1 MGWKREE
8 FQPEC
13 CEADFGSRIKILGY
27 PLGRSAS
34 FFELHLFRLVP
45 GLKIDFFEKLPQVSR
60 VADMVA
66 AKNCSNFWGEFK
78 LLGPKSKQIVH
89 ECCEADF
96 GSRIKILGHPL
107 GQSASFFEIYLFR
120 PVLASPPKPVLC
132 EIELC
137 SKSRVLKVRVSV
149 RPGYGGP
156 DNLFIT
162 RLRCSRFQHN
172 QNLSY

>member
-1 MGWKREE
+1 MGWKCQK

-34 FFELHLFRLVP
+34 FFGLHLFRLVP
-45 GLKIDFFEKLPQVSR
+45 GLKIDLFENLPQVSR
-60 VADMVA
+60 VAEMVA
-66 AKNCSNFWGEFK
+66 AKNCSNFWGEKLFK

-107 GQSASFFEIYLFR
+107 GQSASLFEIY
-120 PVLASPPKPVLC
+120 P
-132 EIELC
+132 
-137 SKSRVLKVRVSV
+137 SRLVS
-149 RPGYGGP
+149 GGAAR
-156 DNLFIT
+156 
-162 RLRCSRFQHN
+162 RLT
-172 QNLSY
+172 